1 MIALD
6 VNVVISALRTDVDDH
21 EAIAGWLQHEVESP
35 DPVGVSDAVLT
46 GALRILS
53 NPRIFTTPTPLDR
66 ATRALTTFVDHPGV
80 TVLTPGPRHWARTVQ
95 LCLASD
101 ARGNDVADAA
111 HAALAIEHGAVLITK
126 DRGFAR
132 FPGLRWR
139 HPLT

>member
-6 VNVVISALRTDVDDH
+6 ANVLISALRADVADH
-21 EAIAGWLQHEVESP
+21 GPIADWLQREVEAP
-35 DPVGVSDAVLT
+35 DPVGISDSVLT
-46 GALRILS
+46 GALRILT
-53 NPRIFTTPTPLDR
+53 NPRIFNTPTPLDR
-66 ATRALTTFVDHPGV
+66 ASRALTGMVDHPGV
-80 TVLTPGPRHWARTVQ
+80 TVLTPGPRLWARTVQ

-111 HAALAIEHGAVLITK
+111 HAALAIEQGAVLITK

-139 HPLT
+139 HPLA